1 MGKLAKESK
10 PILLGLFHLLSVLK
24 IQISV
29 IIIINNKL
37 RVQGPGREK
46 SSRKEETEHLPNT
59 HICPCL
65 APAAC
70 PTVSAV
76 TLTFPVIVS
85 LGGERELVLHFTEM
99 ERASQGDGITP
110 GGHTSRCTPCWNPVT
125 CNSKLESLLLQA
137 AFWDSFSRTEDQGDN
152 TQASEGSGSARQ
164 RTL

>member
-1 MGKLAKESK
+1 MRKWHMEKLAKESK
-10 PILLGLFHLLSVLK
+10 LTLLGLFHLLSVLK

-29 IIIINNKL
+29 ITIIINNKL

-46 SSRKEETEHLPNT
+46 SSRKEGTEHLSNT

-76 TLTFPVIVS
+76 TLTFPFIVS
-85 LGGERELVLHFTEM
+85 LGGERELVLHFTEK

-110 GGHTSRCTPCWNPVT
+110 RGHTSQSTPCWNPVT
-125 CNSKLESLLLQA
+125 CNSKSGSLLLQA
-137 AFWDSFSRTEDQGDN
+137 TFWDSFNRTEDQGDN
-152 TQASEGSGSARQ
+152 TQAEF
-164 RTL
+164 